1 MERMVVLPEKQESKI
16 NVKKFIIRISPNI
29 IIGKA
34 IPLQAWI
41 GPEDSRALR
50 LPDFKTIET

>member
-1 MERMVVLPEKQESKI
+1 LYVPERQESKI
-16 NVKKFIIRISPNI
+16 NVKKFVTCISPNI

-34 IPLQAWI
+34 IPLEAWR

-50 LPDFKTIET
+50 LPDFNIIDT